1 MSDVIFYT
9 TDDGATKID
18 LRLENGTV
26 WLSQLQIAELFQTSK
41 QNISK
46 HIQAIYDDHELDE
59 QATVNHEL
67 TVQKE
72 GGREVSRTIA
82 LYNLDVILAVGYRV
96 RSARGV
102 QFRRYASTVLKEY
115 LEKGFALN
123 DERLKNLGGGNYW
136 KELLDRIRDIRSS
149 EKVMY
154 RQVLD
159 LYATASDYDP
169 KSEHSLTFF
178 KIVQNKL
185 HYAAHGHTAS
195 EVIYLR
201 VDSDKPFAGL
211 SNFKGSQP
219 TQAEAMI
226 AKNYLSA
233 QELRVLNNLVSAYF
247 DLAELNAIEEREMR
261 MADYVRELDSIL
273 SSTGRKLLDG
283 AGSISHDV
291 AENKAKLEYKRYKA
305 KTLENVEK
313 DYLKSIA
320 ALEKQ
325 AKQESRKK

>member
-1 MSDVIFYT
+1 
-9 TDDGATKID
+9 
-18 LRLENGTV
+18 
-26 WLSQLQIAELFQTSK
+26 
-41 QNISK
+41 
-46 HIQAIYDDHELDE
+46 
-59 QATVNHEL
+59 
-67 TVQKE
+67 
-72 GGREVSRTIA
+72 
-82 LYNLDVILAVGYRV
+82 
-96 RSARGV
+96 
-102 QFRRYASTVLKEY
+102 VLKEY

-169 KSEHSLTFF
+169 NSDASLRFF

-211 SNFKGSQP
+211 SNFKGGQP

-226 AKNYLSA
+226 AKNYLNA

-261 MADYVRELDSIL
+261 MDDYVRELDNIL
-273 SSTGRKLLDG
+273 NSTGRKVLNN
-283 AGSISHDV
+283 AGKISSSD
-291 AENKAKLEYKRYKA
+291 AKEKAKLEYKKYKT
-305 KTLENVEK
+305 KTLDTVEK
-313 DYLKSIA
+313 DYLKTIS

-325 AKQESRKK
+325 AKKESRKK